1 MIARAQ
7 RTMSVHAYMIE
18 RTAIVRI
25 SPLIG
30 VVSYFVE
37 KGTPQGDLRKAI
49 TGAL

>member
-1 MIARAQ
+1 MDVIARAQ

-30 VVSYFVE
+30 AVNYFVE
-37 KGTPQGDLRKAI
+37 KGTPQGDQEKQ
-49 TGAL
+49 